1 MPKAEIVSDVGAVA
15 EAVNQALRLIRDLID
30 PDKNDKRDD
39 RKRIHNFIKA
49 RNVAVKIFEVTD
61 DLMKLLKKDHPK
73 EYSWYLNSRDAFDKA
88 KRRT

>member
-1 MPKAEIVSDVGAVA
+1 MASAKVVSDVGAVA

-39 RKRIHNFIKA
+39 RKRIYNLLKA
-49 RNVAVKIFEVTD
+49 RNIAVKIFDVTD
-61 DLMKLLKKDHPK
+61 ELMKLLKKDHPK